1 MLDGGQILQIGASM
15 DQDVINLIAGAA
27 LTVIGWF
34 ARQLWESVKALKDDI
49 QKIEID
55 LPSNYVRKI
64 DIEARFDKLEIILSK
79 IFDKLD
85 AKADK

>member
-1 MLDGGQILQIGASM
+1 M
-15 DQDVINLIAGAA
+15 DQNIINLIGGA
-27 LTVIGWF
+27 LFGVIGWF
-34 ARQLWESVKALKDDI
+34 ARQLWESVQELKNDI
-49 QKIEID
+49 KKIEVD
-55 LPSNYVRKI
+55 LPTNYVRKV